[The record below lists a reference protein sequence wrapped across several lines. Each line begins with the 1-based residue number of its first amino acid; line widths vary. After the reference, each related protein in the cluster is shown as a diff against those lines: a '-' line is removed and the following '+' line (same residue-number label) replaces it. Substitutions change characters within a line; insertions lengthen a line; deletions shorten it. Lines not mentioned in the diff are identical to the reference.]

1 MPDSDHPGR
10 RLLES
15 LGRPFPA
22 EELFDVVPDIV
33 FFVKDREG
41 RYVSVNR
48 TLADRCGLAERS
60 QAIGRTALELVPP
73 PARRSLRPT
82 GPRDHQNRARHP
94 RPARTPPLPARPPRL
109 VPDLQGTAR
118 RPLRP
123 DHRPVR
129 DLARPPQPV
138 RGPRRP
144 RPRCPS
150 VLDHVHRH
158 IDEPLRLG
166 QLAEM
171 AGLSPYQLDQRIR
184 SLFQLSV
191 RQFLIKVRIDSACEH
206 LARADHPIARVALD
220 CGYSDQSAFSRQ
232 FRQVVG
238 ISPLA
243 YRKRSRSI

>member
-1 MPDSDHPGR
+1 MPASDHPGR

-48 TLADRCGLAERS
+48 TLADRCGLTERS
-60 QAIGRTALELVPP
+60 QAIGRTALELFPP
-73 PARRSLRPT
+73 PLGEAYAQQDRQIIRTGRGIREQLELHLYPHGRRGWCLT
-82 GPRDHQNRARHP
+82 YKE
-94 RPARTPPLPARPPRL
+94 PLVDRSGRIIGL
-109 VPDLQGTAR
+109 CGIS
-118 RPLRP
+118 
-123 DHRPVR
+123 R
-129 DLARPPQPV
+129 DLRSPFEARGDLD
-138 RGPRRP
+138 RLAR
-144 RPRCPS
+144 

-191 RQFLIKVRIDSACEH
+191 RQFLIKVRIDSACER
-206 LARADHPIARVALD
+206 LARTDHPIARVALD

-243 YRKRSRSI
+243 YRKRSRNQ